1 MVSGGLPNLFEDKM
15 ENKMKLKDRH
25 ELNNIGNF

>member
-1 MVSGGLPNLFEDKM
+1 MVSGGLPNMFEDKM

-25 ELNNIGNF
+25 